1 MTAGRTFTERDIHLF
16 LDGEMPA
23 EEQADF
29 RQWLDAS
36 PEERATFDAVLA
48 MEDDQLWRW
57 FMGREPV
64 PENAVGAL
72 VERIRQLPP

>member
-36 PEERATFDAVLA
+36 PEFASLLERFSADRELLRSTLARRAVSAEA
-48 MEDDQLWRW
+48 M
-57 FMGREPV
+57 V
-64 PENAVGAL
+64 VGSG
-72 VERIRQLPP
+72 